1 MDADE
6 IQLDM
11 IEFFWRNT
19 LAKKKY
25 SINWEDES
33 PISFEV
39 NGVEYETL
47 DDVPD
52 EADRRRLESM
62 LEFSS
67 EGDVEDVDF
76 NDEEF
81 KQLRKDVEQIS
92 KFPVE
97 KVILWIFSG
106 VAGIMLL
113 VAGISSFNT
122 IAKISREA
130 SAPGRVVDMIERRQY
145 VNEQDRIVE
154 EYYYPVV
161 EYVSSD
167 GKRHTVQLS
176 EGSNP
181 ASYEIGDEVTVLY
194 DPEHPLDARIKS
206 FESSALMWVLPGI
219 TGVLGGAFLVAVLV
233 VWKVMLPEPT
243 DI

>member
-1 MDADE
+1 M
-6 IQLDM
+6 
-11 IEFFWRNT
+11 
-19 LAKKKY
+19 AKKKY
-25 SINWEDES
+25 SINWEDDL
-33 PISFEV
+33 PVSFEV
-39 NGVEYETL
+39 NGTQYETL

-52 EADRRRLESM
+52 NTDRRRLESM
-62 LEFSS
+62 LEASS
-67 EGDVEDVDF
+67 EDDVEEVDF

-81 KQLRKDVEQIS
+81 QQLRRDVEKIS

-97 KVILWIFSG
+97 KVVLWAFSG
-106 VAGIMLL
+106 IAGIMLL
-113 VAGISSFNT
+113 VAGTSAFNAL
-122 IAKISREA
+122 AKISREE

-161 EYVSSD
+161 EYVSND

-181 ASYEIGDEVTVLY
+181 ASYEVGDEVTVLY
-194 DPEHPLDARIKS
+194 EPEHPMDARIKS
-206 FESSALMWVLPGI
+206 FDSSALMWVLPGI
-219 TGVLGGAFLVAVLV
+219 TGILGIAFLVAVLA

-243 DI
+243 E

>member
-1 MDADE
+1 M
-6 IQLDM
+6 
-11 IEFFWRNT
+11 
-19 LAKKKY
+19 AKKKY
-25 SINWEDES
+25 SINWEDDS
-33 PISFEV
+33 PVSFEV
-39 NGVEYETL
+39 NGVVYETL

-62 LEFSS
+62 LEYSS
-67 EGDVEDVDF
+67 NDMEDFDF

-81 KQLRKDVEQIS
+81 KRLREDVEKIS

-97 KVILWIFSG
+97 KVVLWIFSG
-106 VAGIMLL
+106 IAGIMLL
-113 VAGISSFNT
+113 VAGTSSINA
-122 IAKISREA
+122 IAKINSEA
-130 SAPGRVVDMIERRQY
+130 SSSGRVVDMIERRQY

-219 TGVLGGAFLVAVLV
+219 TGVLGVAFLVAVLV

>member
-1 MDADE
+1 M
-6 IQLDM
+6 
-11 IEFFWRNT
+11 
-19 LAKKKY
+19 AKKKY
-25 SINWEDES
+25 SINWEDDS
-33 PISFEV
+33 PVSFEV
-39 NGVEYETL
+39 NGMVYETL

-67 EGDVEDVDF
+67 NDTEDVDF

-81 KQLRKDVEQIS
+81 KRLREDVEKIS

-97 KVILWIFSG
+97 KVVLWIFSG
-106 VAGIMLL
+106 IAGIMLL
-113 VAGISSFNT
+113 VAGISSINA
-122 IAKISREA
+122 IAKINSEA
-130 SAPGRVVDMIERRQY
+130 SSPGRVVDMIERRQY

-219 TGVLGGAFLVAVLV
+219 TGVLGVAFLVAVLV

>member
-1 MDADE
+1 M
-6 IQLDM
+6 
-11 IEFFWRNT
+11 T
-19 LAKKKY
+19 KKKY
-25 SINWEDES
+25 SINWEDDLPVS
-33 PISFEV
+33 YEV
-39 NGVEYETL
+39 NGVEYKNIE
-47 DDVPD
+47 DVPD
-52 EADRRRLESM
+52 EADRRKLEAM

-67 EGDVEDVDF
+67 DDIEDVDF

-97 KVILWIFSG
+97 KVILWAFSG
-106 VAGIMLL
+106 IAGIMLL
-113 VAGISSFNT
+113 VAGISSFNA

-194 DPEHPLDARIKS
+194 EPEHPLDARIKS
-206 FESSALMWVLPGI
+206 FDSSALMWVLPVI
-219 TGVLGGAFLVAVLV
+219 TGILGLAFLVAVLA
-233 VWKVMLPEPT
+233 VWKVMLSEPSE
-243 DI
+243 

>member
-1 MDADE
+1 M
-6 IQLDM
+6 
-11 IEFFWRNT
+11 
-19 LAKKKY
+19 AKKKY
-25 SINWEDES
+25 SINWEDDS
-33 PISFEV
+33 PVSFEV
-39 NGVEYETL
+39 NGVVYETL

-52 EADRRRLESM
+52 EADRRKLESM

-67 EGDVEDVDF
+67 NDMEDVDF

-81 KQLRKDVEQIS
+81 KQLRKDVEKIS

-97 KVILWIFSG
+97 KVVLWIFSG
-106 VAGIMLL
+106 IAGIMLL
-113 VAGISSFNT
+113 VAGTSSINA
-122 IAKISREA
+122 IAKINSEA
-130 SAPGRVVDMIERRQY
+130 SSSGRVVDMIERRQY

-219 TGVLGGAFLVAVLV
+219 TGVLGVAFLVAVLV